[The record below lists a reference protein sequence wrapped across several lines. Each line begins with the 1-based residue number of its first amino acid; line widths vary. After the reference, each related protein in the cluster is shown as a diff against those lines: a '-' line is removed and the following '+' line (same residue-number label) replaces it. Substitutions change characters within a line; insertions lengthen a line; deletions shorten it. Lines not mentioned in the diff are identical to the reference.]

1 MGGSKN
7 NAECAMTQ
15 DQMNAIQAISQSYL
29 HNFKPLLQVL
39 KVRMKGKYPQNCLNE
54 IRAIND
60 HIARCHRNGMSEEDI
75 TKEIGKAEGHLQRLA
90 YDCYKQLIL
99 YQTADIKHTIK
110 WFYSSRW
117 PRIGKGELWKTYMDN
132 YKLARKSEKEAKRNE
147 SISPDDAL
155 NLYDESYN
163 NYQAI
168 LEVFKKHKL
177 QIYVSAIIRVFERIT
192 KGVYWLIVTF
202 ILSIIAAILAWLNI
216 FTI

>member
-29 HNFKPLLQVL
+29 LNFKPLLQVL

-60 HIARCHRNGMSEEDI
+60 HIARCYRNGMSEEDI

-117 PRIGKGELWKTYMDN
+117 PRIGKGELWKTYMEN

-168 LEVFKKHKL
+168 LEVFKKYKL
-177 QIYVSAIIRVFERIT
+177 QIYVSAVIRIFERIT

>member
-1 MGGSKN
+1 MN
-7 NAECAMTQ
+7 QE
-15 DQMNAIQAISQSYL
+15 QMLTIQAISQSYL

-60 HIARCHRNGMSEEDI
+60 HIARCYRDGMSEGDI
-75 TKEIGKAEGHLQRLA
+75 TKELGKAEGHLQRLA

-99 YQTADIKHTIK
+99 YQTADIKHTVK

-117 PRIGKGELWKTYMDN
+117 PRIGKGELWKNYMDN
-132 YKLARKSEKEAKRNE
+132 YKLARKSEKEAKRSE
-147 SISPDDAL
+147 SINPDEAL
-155 NLYDESYN
+155 CLYDKAYN

-168 LEVFKKHKL
+168 LEVFKKYKWH
-177 QIYVSAIIRVFERIT
+177 IYYSAVIRIFERIT
-192 KGVYWLIVTF
+192 KGAYWLFITF
-202 ILSIIAAILAWLNI
+202 ILSIIAAILAWLEI

>member
-1 MGGSKN
+1 
-7 NAECAMTQ
+7 MTQ

-29 HNFKPLLQVL
+29 LNFKPLLQVL

-60 HIARCHRNGMSEEDI
+60 HIARCYRNGMSEEDI

-117 PRIGKGELWKTYMDN
+117 PRIGKGELWKTYMEN

-155 NLYDESYN
+155 NLYDDSYN
-163 NYQAI
+163 NYHAI
-168 LEVFKKHKL
+168 LEVFKKYKL
-177 QIYVSAIIRVFERIT
+177 QIYVSAVIRIFERIT

>member
-1 MGGSKN
+1 
-7 NAECAMTQ
+7 MTQ

-60 HIARCHRNGMSEEDI
+60 HIARCYRNGMSEEDI

-132 YKLARKSEKEAKRNE
+132 YKLARKLEKEAKRNE

-177 QIYVSAIIRVFERIT
+177 QIYVSAIIRIFERIT

>member
-1 MGGSKN
+1 MGGSATD
-7 NAECAMTQ
+7 AEYAMNQ
-15 DQMNAIQAISQSYL
+15 AQMEAIQAISQSYL
-29 HNFKPLLQVL
+29 HNFKPLLQIL

-60 HIARCHRNGMSEEDI
+60 HIARCYRSGMSEEDI

-117 PRIGKGELWKTYMDN
+117 PHIGKGELWKTYMEN

-155 NLYDESYN
+155 NQYDESYN

-168 LEVFKKHKL
+168 LEVFKKYKW
-177 QIYVSAIIRVFERIT
+177 QIYVSAVIRFFERIT
-192 KGVYWLIVTF
+192 KGIYWLIVTF
-202 ILSIIAAILAWLNI
+202 ILSIIAAILAWLDI
-216 FTI
+216 FAI

>member
-90 YDCYKQLIL
+90 YDCYKQ
-99 YQTADIKHTIK
+99 
-110 WFYSSRW
+110 
-117 PRIGKGELWKTYMDN
+117 
-132 YKLARKSEKEAKRNE
+132 EK
-147 SISPDDAL
+147 
-155 NLYDESYN
+155 
-163 NYQAI
+163 I
-168 LEVFKKHKL
+168 LERHRHRYEFNNKYKELLEQNGLIISGINEQANLVEIVELPSNDFFIACQFHPEFKSRPTRPHPLFDKFVK
-177 QIYVSAIIRVFERIT
+177 S
-192 KGVYWLIVTF
+192 
-202 ILSIIAAILAWLNI
+202 SIDNKKKK
-216 FTI
+216 

>member
-1 MGGSKN
+1 MN
-7 NAECAMTQ
+7 QA
-15 DQMNAIQAISQSYL
+15 QMEAIQAISQSYL
-29 HNFKPLLQVL
+29 HNFKPLLQIL

-60 HIARCHRNGMSEEDI
+60 HIARCYRSGMSEEDI

-117 PRIGKGELWKTYMDN
+117 PHIGKGELWKTYMEN
-132 YKLARKSEKEAKRNE
+132 YKLARKFEKEAKRNE

-155 NLYDESYN
+155 NQYDESYN
-163 NYQAI
+163 SYQAI
-168 LEVFKKHKL
+168 LEVFKKYKW
-177 QIYVSAIIRVFERIT
+177 QIYVSAVIRFFERIT
-192 KGVYWLIVTF
+192 KGIYWLIVTF
-202 ILSIIAAILAWLNI
+202 ILSIIAAILAWLDI
-216 FTI
+216 FAI

>member
-29 HNFKPLLQVL
+29 LNFKPLLQVL

-60 HIARCHRNGMSEEDI
+60 HIARCYRNGMSEEDI

-90 YDCYKQLIL
+90 YDCYKQLTL

-117 PRIGKGELWKTYMDN
+117 PRIGKGELWKTYMEN

-168 LEVFKKHKL
+168 LEVFKKYKL
-177 QIYVSAIIRVFERIT
+177 QIYVSAVIRIFERIT

>member
-60 HIARCHRNGMSEEDI
+60 HIARCYRNGMSEEDI

-117 PRIGKGELWKTYMDN
+117 PRIGKGELWKTYMGN

-147 SISPDDAL
+147 SINPDNAL

-168 LEVFKKHKL
+168 LEVFKKYKL
-177 QIYVSAIIRVFERIT
+177 QIYVSAVIRIFERIT
-192 KGVYWLIVTF
+192 KGVYWLIVTL

-216 FTI
+216 FSI

>member
-1 MGGSKN
+1 MN
-7 NAECAMTQ
+7 QTQ
-15 DQMNAIQAISQSYL
+15 METIKGITLNYL
-29 HNFKPLLQVL
+29 NNFKPLLEVL

-60 HIARCHRNGMSEEDI
+60 HIARCYRTNISEEDI

-99 YQTADIKHTIK
+99 YQAADIKFTVK

-117 PRIGKGELWKTYMDN
+117 PCIGNGELWKTYMDN
-132 YKLARKSEKEAKRNE
+132 YNRARVSEKKAKRCE
-147 SISPDDAL
+147 SIDPDEAL
-155 NLYDESYN
+155 SFYDITYN

-168 LEVFKKHKL
+168 LEIFKKYKW
-177 QIYVSAIIRVFERIT
+177 QIYGSAFIGIIERIT
-192 KGVYWLIVTF
+192 KGVYFLIITF
-202 ILSIIAAILAWLNI
+202 ILSIIAAILAWLDI

>member
-1 MGGSKN
+1 
-7 NAECAMTQ
+7 MTQ

-29 HNFKPLLQVL
+29 LNFKPLLQVL

-60 HIARCHRNGMSEEDI
+60 HIARCYRNGMSEEDI

-117 PRIGKGELWKTYMDN
+117 PRIGKGELWKTYMEN

-168 LEVFKKHKL
+168 LEVFKKYKL
-177 QIYVSAIIRVFERIT
+177 QIYVSAVIRIFERIT

>member
-1 MGGSKN
+1 
-7 NAECAMTQ
+7 
-15 DQMNAIQAISQSYL
+15 
-29 HNFKPLLQVL
+29 
-39 KVRMKGKYPQNCLNE
+39 
-54 IRAIND
+54 
-60 HIARCHRNGMSEEDI
+60 
-75 TKEIGKAEGHLQRLA
+75 
-90 YDCYKQLIL
+90 
-99 YQTADIKHTIK
+99 
-110 WFYSSRW
+110 
-117 PRIGKGELWKTYMDN
+117 MDN

-177 QIYVSAIIRVFERIT
+177 QIYVSAIIRIFERIT